1 MDIRELGEF
10 GLIRRLIQRVREGRG
25 EIDNAPSTTRLLV
38 DVGDDTAAWQIGD
51 TVELFTTDT
60 MVEGVHFTPQTTPW
74 KDLGW
79 KAMASNVSDIAAM
92 GGVPLYALI
101 TLGLPTDTPVSDM
114 DDLYEGMLEMGRE
127 YGVDILGGDVVR
139 SPVAFISIA
148 LTGTNDGELLLR
160 SSARPG
166 NQLAV
171 TGWLGSSA
179 GGLEL
184 MRREGIVASPEDA
197 AFLREAHH
205 RPRPRIA
212 EGRILGGEGVK
223 AAMDV
228 SDGLLDDLGK
238 MCEASGV
245 AAKVRHD
252 SVPAHQALK
261 NTFPQDYLELALGGG
276 EDYQL
281 LFAAPPSVMERVMP
295 LLPTPATVI
304 GEITEGAPGK
314 VSLLDSQGR
323 ETTPPKGGWDHF
335 G

>member
-25 EIDNAPSTTRLLV
+25 ETGNISSATRLLV

-60 MVEGVHFTPQTTPW
+60 MVEGIHFTPQTTPW

-114 DDLYEGMLEMGRE
+114 DDLYEGMLEMGHE
-127 YGVDILGGDVVR
+127 YGVEIIGGDVVG

-148 LTGTNDGELLLR
+148 LTGTHDGELLLR
-160 SSARPG
+160 SSVRPG
-166 NQLAV
+166 DQVAV

-184 MRREGIVASPEDA
+184 MRREGVSASVEDA
-197 AFLREAHH
+197 AFLREAHR
-205 RPRPRIA
+205 RPRPCVA
-212 EGRILGGEGVK
+212 GGRILSENGVK

-245 AAKVRHD
+245 AARVRRD
-252 SVPAHQALK
+252 PVPVHPALK
-261 NTFPQDYLELALGGG
+261 NTFPESYLELALGGG

-281 LFAAPPSVMERVMP
+281 LFAASPSVMERVTP
-295 LLPTPATVI
+295 LLPASAAVI
-304 GEITEGAPGK
+304 GEITEGEPGK

-323 ETTPPKGGWDHF
+323 EVTPPKGGWDHF